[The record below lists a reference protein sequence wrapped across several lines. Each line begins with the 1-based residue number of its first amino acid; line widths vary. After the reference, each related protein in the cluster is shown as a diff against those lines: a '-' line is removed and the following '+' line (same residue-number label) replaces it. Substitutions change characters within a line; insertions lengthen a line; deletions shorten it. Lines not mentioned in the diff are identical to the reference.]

1 MIRLDRL
8 NQLLTFSNSSKK
20 LINYFESVNE
30 MLMSITIGTLISDLM
45 KIPID
50 MLITIFV
57 ATVIVL
63 WFITKFISYKQ
74 KDNN

>member
-8 NQLLTFSNSSKK
+8 NRSLTFSNSSKK
-20 LINYFESVNE
+20 LINYFESVNK
-30 MLMSITIGTLISDLM
+30 MLMSIAIGKLISDLM

>member
-1 MIRLDRL
+1 
-8 NQLLTFSNSSKK
+8 
-20 LINYFESVNE
+20 
-30 MLMSITIGTLISDLM
+30 MLMSIAIGELISDLM